1 MNMTIVSVT
10 LWLFDA
16 GRAIR

>member
-1 MNMTIVSVT
+1 MTIFSAK

-16 GRAIR
+16 GRANR